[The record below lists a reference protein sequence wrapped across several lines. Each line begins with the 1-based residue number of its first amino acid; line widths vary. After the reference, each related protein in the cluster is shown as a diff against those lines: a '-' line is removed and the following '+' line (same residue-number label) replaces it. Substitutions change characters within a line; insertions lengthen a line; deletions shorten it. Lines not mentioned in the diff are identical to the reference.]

1 MVTRNHEYILWVDH
15 EFILYY
21 CAKAHDLP
29 NWNKTDM
36 ARNFI
41 ASSVS
46 DLEDAGR
53 SAIASVMVPAI
64 RDMTTDLLNDWTED
78 TKFFDDMSKA
88 SDGAQMAK
96 LLSTTIIGDMEK
108 QTTKMAQEQ
117 SDKIVATS
125 NKLTAYRQEISVG
138 ESTSFGIG
146 PEAAMAAFKETTNY
160 IINK

>member
-1 MVTRNHEYILWVDH
+1 MVTRNHEYILLVDH
-15 EFILYY
+15 EFNLYY

-29 NWNKTDM
+29 NWNKSDM

-53 SAIASVMVPAI
+53 SASASAMGPAI

-78 TKFFDDMSKA
+78 TKFFDQMSKA

-96 LLSTTIIGDMEK
+96 LLSTTIIRDMEK
-108 QTTKMAQEQ
+108 QMTKMSQEQ
-117 SDKIVATS
+117 SDKIVAIS